1 MIAATQTKMRSSFRF
16 CNVDYFA
23 LAALGAEISEIK
35 DVSEFSHFTSNG
47 GCRHEEKS
55 HKHRSLF
62 TKLVISHWKS
72 FYSLDQIKSNCM
84 YWLHWKAEKNRTEPN
99 ELDEL
104 KYSKWFNQTTSYA
117 HWHAC
122 ICMLTSKIF
131 LFISYIIR
139 RKDWAKLL
147 KITQLDN
154 QPYSLTGLYLH
165 APIKAFMYASH

>member
-35 DVSEFSHFTSNG
+35 DVFQFSHFTSNG

-99 ELDEL
+99 AQIL
-104 KYSKWFNQTTSYA
+104 KCWAKCSNPEPNAQNHSTRKQAMLTDMLS
-117 HWHAC
+117 C
-122 ICMLTSKIF
+122 ICMLTSKQ
-131 LFISYIIR
+131 
-139 RKDWAKLL
+139 KTK
-147 KITQLDN
+147 KTN
-154 QPYSLTGLYLH
+154 
-165 APIKAFMYASH
+165 